1 MKLSTDRILTTHV
14 GSLPRPKEVVDLIV
28 AKDHGDPYDPAELD
42 RKVHQAVTDL
52 VERQVKT
59 GIDVVSDG
67 EASKI
72 GYATYIKERLT
83 GFGGEVFV
91 PKPQRD
97 LADHLGFRDRMTLFT
112 GPQQFRR
119 LCCVGPIEVRDHDAV
134 KTDIRNFKDA
144 IAKFRPT
151 EGFITAAS
159 PGVVSAFQ
167 PNRHYKTHDAY
178 VDAVAAAMAEEY
190 EAIAGAG
197 LILQVDCPDL
207 AMAGHTA
214 FQDLSQADFLRRA
227 EHFIEA
233 LNGALA
239 NVPAASVRLHLC
251 WGNYEGP
258 HDFDIPL
265 EKILPIILKGKPQ
278 AISFEASNPR
288 HAHEWAV
295 WRAAKLPEDKVLIPG
310 VIDTVTN
317 FVEHPELVAQ
327 RICQFAD
334 IVGRERVIAG
344 TDCGFA
350 TFVGSAGRVDPDIA
364 FRKLG
369 AMVEGAAIAS
379 RRLWH

>member
-14 GSLPRPKEVVDLIV
+14 GSLPRPKAVVDLIV
-28 AKDHGDPYDPAELD
+28 AKDHGEQYDQAALD
-42 RKVHQAVTDL
+42 RGVRQAVADL
-52 VERQVKT
+52 VERQVKI
-59 GIDVVSDG
+59 GVDVVSDG

-72 GYATYIKERLT
+72 GYATYIKERLS
-83 GFGGEVFV
+83 GFGGENFI
-91 PKPQRD
+91 PQPQRD
-97 LADHLGFRDRMTLFT
+97 LASHLNFRDRMLQFT

-119 LCCVGPIEVRDHDAV
+119 LCCTGPIEMRDHDAV
-134 KTDIRNFKDA
+134 KTDIANFKAA
-144 IAKFRPT
+144 IARFKPT
-151 EGFITAAS
+151 DAFITAAS

-167 PNRHYKTHDAY
+167 PNRYYKTHDAY
-178 VDAVAAAMAEEY
+178 VDAVAAAMKEEY

-197 LILQVDCPDL
+197 LVVQVDCPDL
-207 AMAGHTA
+207 AMAGHTS
-214 FQDLSQADFLRRA
+214 FQDLSQAEFLRRA
-227 EHFIEA
+227 EHLVEA

-239 NVPAASVRLHLC
+239 NVPAASARLHIC

-258 HDFDIPL
+258 HDYDVPL

-295 WRAAKLPEDKVLIPG
+295 WRDAKLPDDKVLIPG
-310 VIDTVTN
+310 VLDTVTN

-350 TFVGSAGRVDPDIA
+350 TFVGNTGRVDPEIA
-364 FRKLG
+364 FKKLA
-369 AMVEGAAIAS
+369 AMVEGAALAS
-379 RRLWH
+379 KRLWH